1 MEKGEWLNVVSVDAT
16 ETDHLER
23 EVAPGVPPFAR
34 LPVLVIAGLAGALL
48 VWTST
53 RYGHGF
59 DEVYFLMA
67 GRDHLDWGYFDQ
79 PPLVPALAGALDSLF
94 PGSLLALRLP
104 TALAAMAGI
113 VVTALIARELGGGRG
128 AQAMAAGCYATSG
141 VVVLSHL
148 LGTYTI
154 DPLWWT
160 VIAWLVVRWV
170 RSHREGRGD
179 DRPLLWAGIVTAVSL
194 ETKFL
199 IPAFWAALTLSALVL
214 GPRELLRRPL
224 LWAGAAIAVVA
235 TVPTLLWQAAH
246 GWPYAHM
253 SDVVAAEFPGYGPFF
268 RDGLLGA
275 GIGVGVLAFV
285 YGLARLV
292 SARHFRPYRFVG
304 FAILLTIAGFALA
317 HGRSYYLLSVL
328 AVPFAVA
335 AVDVS
340 RLRLPSWSRV
350 LAWPAFALSAAVLAA
365 GLPIYP
371 ASAVADMPA
380 SWGPI
385 PLGSAMAGGELPQ
398 QQLGELVAKTYEA
411 LPPEQKAHT
420 VVFAEIYPFASAIE
434 YNGAGRGVG
443 TVYSGHRGYWYFG
456 APPESARDVLFV
468 GFDPGKLGRYFT
480 ATAPVIDGLA
490 WLETG
495 RTRAWA
501 EIWPTLRTQ

>member
-1 MEKGEWLNVVSVDAT
+1 MERKWLHVVSVD
-16 ETDHLER
+16 LPR
-23 EVAPGVPPFAR
+23 QGVAAGVPPFAR
-34 LPVLVIAGLAGALL
+34 LPVLAIAALAAALL

-94 PGSLLALRLP
+94 PGSLPALRLP
-104 TALAAMAGI
+104 TALAVAAGI

-141 VVVLSHL
+141 IVVISHL

-160 VIAWLVVRWV
+160 VIAWLVVRWARLNRDGV
-170 RSHREGRGD
+170 RD

-199 IPAFWAALTLSALVL
+199 IPAFWAAIAVSALVL

-246 GWPYAHM
+246 DWPYPHM
-253 SDVVAAEFPGYGPFF
+253 GDVVAAEFPGYGAFF
-268 RDGLLGA
+268 RDGLLEA

-292 SARHFRPYRFVG
+292 CARHFRPFRFLGV
-304 FAILLTIAGFALA
+304 AILLTIAGFVLA
-317 HGRSYYLLSVL
+317 NGRSYYLMSVF

-340 RLRLPSWSRV
+340 RLRPPSWLRV
-350 LAWPAFALSAAVLAA
+350 LAWPAFALSAAITVA

-371 ASAVADMPA
+371 ASAVADMPP
-380 SWGPI
+380 SWGPVT
-385 PLGSAMAGGELPQ
+385 LGSAMAGGELPQ
-398 QQLGELVAKTYEA
+398 QQIGELVAATYDA
-411 LPPEQKAHT
+411 LPPEQKART

-434 YNGAGRGVG
+434 YNGAARGVG

-468 GFDPGKLGRYFT
+468 GFDPGKLGRSFT
-480 ATAPVIDGLA
+480 ATTPVIEGLA

-495 RTRAWA
+495 RTRPWA
-501 EIWPTLRTQ
+501 EIWPTLKTQ